1 MNDLYT
7 EASVK
12 KRVTAMDTII
22 KVLSVLVVAVLL
34 AAGFFLGQTL
44 LGFLGAIGV
53 VVVYYLLPRLNVM
66 YEYVFCDGQLDF
78 DKIMAGEK
86 RKHLYRLDFDQVLIM
101 APANSH
107 SLDGYKSNPMTKK
120 LDFTSLEKDRKVYC
134 IVESAGD
141 IQTLVYFEPNE
152 KMISYIKQK
161 APRKCRNINS
171 NSRAVAV
178 QNCGSLFHHFSL
190 FSA

>member
-12 KRVTAMDTII
+12 KRVTAKDTAI
-22 KVLSVLVVAVLL
+22 KVIVIAVIAVLILGGFLINKLITIVGVL
-34 AAGFFLGQTL
+34 AAF
-44 LGFLGAIGV
+44 GA
-53 VVVYYLLPRLNVM
+53 YYLLPMMNVM

-86 RKHLYRLDFDQVLIM
+86 RKHMYRLDFDQVLIM

-107 SLDGYKSNPMTKK
+107 ALDSYKSNPAAKK

-134 IVESAGD
+134 IVVSSGD
-141 IQTLVYFEPNE
+141 LQTLVYFEPNE
-152 KMISYIKQK
+152 KMVSYIKQK
-161 APRKCRNINS
+161 APRKVS
-171 NSRAVAV
+171 EY
-178 QNCGSLFHHFSL
+178 
-190 FSA
+190 

>member
-12 KRVTAMDTII
+12 KRVTAMDTFI
-22 KVLSVLVVAVLL
+22 KVITVLVVAVVLG
-34 AAGFFLGQTL
+34 AGFLFGNTL
-44 LGFLGAIGV
+44 LGFLGALGIV
-53 VVVYYLLPRLNVM
+53 FAYYLIPRLKVV

-86 RKHLYRLDFDQVLIM
+86 RKHMYRLDFDQVLIM

-107 SLDGYKSNPMTKK
+107 ALDSYKSNPAAKK

-134 IVESAGD
+134 IVESSGD

-152 KMISYIKQK
+152 KMVSYIKQK
-161 APRKCRNINS
+161 APRKVS
-171 NSRAVAV
+171 EY
-178 QNCGSLFHHFSL
+178 
-190 FSA
+190 

>member
-12 KRVTAMDTII
+12 KKVTATDTLI
-22 KVLSVLVVAVLL
+22 KVVAIVVIAVAVLY
-34 AAGFFLGQTL
+34 GFLFNKLLITL
-44 LGFLGAIGV
+44 LGV
-53 VVVYYLLPRLNVM
+53 VGTFVAYTMLPRLNVM

-86 RKHLYRLDFDQVLIM
+86 RKHMYRLDFDQVLIM
-101 APANSH
+101 APENSH
-107 SLDGYKSNPMTKK
+107 ALDGYKSNPAAKK

-134 IVESAGD
+134 IVVSAGEL
-141 IQTLVYFEPNE
+141 QTLVYFEPNE

-161 APRKCRNINS
+161 APRKVS
-171 NSRAVAV
+171 EY
-178 QNCGSLFHHFSL
+178 
-190 FSA
+190 

>member
-12 KRVTAMDTII
+12 KRVTAMDTFI
-22 KVLSVLVVAVLL
+22 KVITVFIVVVLLGGGFLLGEPLIGFVGVIALMFAYYLIPRLSVV
-34 AAGFFLGQTL
+34 
-44 LGFLGAIGV
+44 
-53 VVVYYLLPRLNVM
+53 

-86 RKHLYRLDFDQVLIM
+86 RKHMYRLDFDQVLIM
-101 APANSH
+101 APEGSH
-107 SLDGYKSNPMTKK
+107 ALDSYKNNPATKK

-141 IQTLVYFEPNE
+141 LQTLVYFEPNE

-161 APRKCRNINS
+161 APRKVS
-171 NSRAVAV
+171 EY
-178 QNCGSLFHHFSL
+178 
-190 FSA
+190 

>member
-12 KRVTAMDTII
+12 KRVTAMDIFI
-22 KVLSVLVVAVLL
+22 KVITVLIVAVLL
-34 AAGFFLGQTL
+34 AAGFLLGQTL
-44 LGFLGAIGV
+44 LGFLGALGIV
-53 VVVYYLLPRLNVM
+53 FAYYLIPRLNVV

-86 RKHLYRLDFDQVLIM
+86 RKHMYRLDFDQVLIM
-101 APANSH
+101 APENSH
-107 SLDGYKSNPMTKK
+107 ALDGYKSNPAAKK
-120 LDFTSLEKDRKVYC
+120 LDFTSLEKNRKVYC
-134 IVESAGD
+134 IVESSGD

-161 APRKCRNINS
+161 APRKVS
-171 NSRAVAV
+171 EY
-178 QNCGSLFHHFSL
+178 
-190 FSA
+190 

>member
-1 MNDLYT
+1 LPPGYLRIVKEKVNRMNDLYT

-12 KRVTAMDTII
+12 KKVTVTDTLI
-22 KVLSVLVVAVLL
+22 KVVVIVLL
-34 AAGFFLGQTL
+34 LAMILG
-44 LGFLGAIGV
+44 GFLFNKIITILGVIGMFV
-53 VVVYYLLPRLNVM
+53 AYYLLPQLNVV

-86 RKHLYRLDFDQVLIM
+86 RKHMYRLDFEQVLIM

-107 SLDGYKSNPMTKK
+107 ALDGYKSNPAAKK

-134 IVESAGD
+134 IVESSGD

-161 APRKCRNINS
+161 APRKVS
-171 NSRAVAV
+171 EY
-178 QNCGSLFHHFSL
+178 
-190 FSA
+190 

>member
-12 KRVTAMDTII
+12 KKVTAKDTFI
-22 KVLSVLVVAVLL
+22 KVVTIVIVAGLL
-34 AAGFFLGQTL
+34 AYGFLYGNTL
-44 LGFLGAIGV
+44 IGFLGALGLV
-53 VVVYYLLPRLNVM
+53 FAYYLIPRLKVV

-86 RKHLYRLDFDQVLIM
+86 RKHMYRLDFDQVLIM

-107 SLDGYKSNPMTKK
+107 ALDSYKSNPAAKK

-134 IVESAGD
+134 IVESSGE

-161 APRKCRNINS
+161 APRKVS
-171 NSRAVAV
+171 EY
-178 QNCGSLFHHFSL
+178 
-190 FSA
+190 

>member
-12 KRVTAMDTII
+12 KKVTVADTLI
-22 KVLSVLVVAVLL
+22 KVVVIAVIAILILGGFLFNKLLTVIGVL
-34 AAGFFLGQTL
+34 AAF
-44 LGFLGAIGV
+44 GA
-53 VVVYYLLPRLNVM
+53 YYLLPMLNVM

-86 RKHLYRLDFDQVLIM
+86 RKHMYRLDFDQVLIM
-101 APANSH
+101 APVNSH
-107 SLDGYKSNPMTKK
+107 ALDSYKSNPAAKK
-120 LDFTSLEKDRKVYC
+120 LDFSSLEKDRKVYC

-161 APRKCRNINS
+161 APRKVS
-171 NSRAVAV
+171 EY
-178 QNCGSLFHHFSL
+178 
-190 FSA
+190 

>member
-12 KRVTAMDTII
+12 KRVTATDTAI
-22 KVLSVLVVAVLL
+22 KVVAILVVVAMIFAGLL
-34 AAGFFLGQTL
+34 FNKLLTL
-44 LGFLGAIGV
+44 IGV
-53 VVVYYLLPRLNVM
+53 LGIFAAYYLLPQLNVM

-86 RKHLYRLDFDQVLIM
+86 RKHMYRLDFDHVLIM

-107 SLDGYKSNPMTKK
+107 ALDSYKSNPAAKK

-134 IVESAGD
+134 IVESSGD
-141 IQTLVYFEPNE
+141 LQTLVYFEPNE

-161 APRKCRNINS
+161 APRKVS
-171 NSRAVAV
+171 EY
-178 QNCGSLFHHFSL
+178 
-190 FSA
+190 

>member
-12 KRVTAMDTII
+12 KKVTVTDTLI
-22 KVLSVLVVAVLL
+22 KVVVIALL
-34 AAGFFLGQTL
+34 AVMIVAGFLFNKLITILGV
-44 LGFLGAIGV
+44 IGIFAA
-53 VVVYYLLPRLNVM
+53 YYLLPQLNVV

-86 RKHLYRLDFDQVLIM
+86 RKHMYRLDFEQVLIM

-107 SLDGYKSNPMTKK
+107 ALDSYKSNPAAKK

-134 IVESAGD
+134 IVESSGD
-141 IQTLVYFEPNE
+141 MQTLVYFEPNE

-161 APRKCRNINS
+161 APRKVS
-171 NSRAVAV
+171 EY
-178 QNCGSLFHHFSL
+178 
-190 FSA
+190 

>member
-12 KRVTAMDTII
+12 KRVTAMDTFI
-22 KVLSVLVVAVLL
+22 KVITVFIVAVLL
-34 AAGFFLGQTL
+34 GGGFL
-44 LGFLGAIGV
+44 LGEPLIGFV
-53 VVVYYLLPRLNVM
+53 GVIALMFAYYLIPRLSVV

-86 RKHLYRLDFDQVLIM
+86 RKHMYRLDFDQVLLM

-107 SLDGYKSNPMTKK
+107 ALDSYKNNPNARKK
-120 LDFTSLEKDRKVYC
+120 DFSSLEKGRKVYC
-134 IVESAGD
+134 IVQSEGD

-161 APRKCRNINS
+161 APRKVS
-171 NSRAVAV
+171 EY
-178 QNCGSLFHHFSL
+178 
-190 FSA
+190 

>member
-12 KRVTAMDTII
+12 KRVTATDNLI
-22 KVLSVLVVAVLL
+22 KVGIIALIAVSVLAGLL
-34 AAGFFLGQTL
+34 FNKLFMLIGV
-44 LGFLGAIGV
+44 LGAFFA
-53 VVVYYLLPRLNVM
+53 YYFLPMLNVM

-86 RKHLYRLDFDQVLIM
+86 RKHMYRLDFDQVLIM

-107 SLDGYKSNPMTKK
+107 ALDSYKNNPAAKK

-134 IVESAGD
+134 IVESSGD
-141 IQTLVYFEPNE
+141 LQTLVYFEPNE

-161 APRKCRNINS
+161 APRKVS
-171 NSRAVAV
+171 EY
-178 QNCGSLFHHFSL
+178 
-190 FSA
+190 

>member
-12 KRVTAMDTII
+12 KRVTATDTLI
-22 KVLSVLVVAVLL
+22 KVVVIVVIAVAVLY
-34 AAGFFLGQTL
+34 GFLFNKMLITL
-44 LGFLGAIGV
+44 LGVVGAFFA
-53 VVVYYLLPRLNVM
+53 YTMLPRLNVM

-86 RKHLYRLDFDQVLIM
+86 RKHMYRLDFDQVLIM
-101 APANSH
+101 APESSH
-107 SLDGYKSNPMTKK
+107 ALDGYKSNPAAKK

-134 IVESAGD
+134 VVVSAGD
-141 IQTLVYFEPNE
+141 LQTLVYFEPNE

-161 APRKCRNINS
+161 APRKVS
-171 NSRAVAV
+171 EY
-178 QNCGSLFHHFSL
+178 
-190 FSA
+190 

>member
-1 MNDLYT
+1 MPPGYLRIVKEKEISMNDLYT

-12 KRVTAMDTII
+12 KRVTATDTLI
-22 KVLSVLVVAVLL
+22 K
-34 AAGFFLGQTL
+34 
-44 LGFLGAIGV
+44 V
-53 VVVYYLLPRLNVM
+53 VVVVALVAMILAGFLFNKLITILGVVGIFVAYYLLPQLNVM

-86 RKHLYRLDFDQVLIM
+86 RKHMYRLDFDHVLIM

-107 SLDGYKSNPMTKK
+107 ALDGYKSNPAAKK

-134 IVESAGD
+134 IVESSGD
-141 IQTLVYFEPNE
+141 LQTLVYFEPNE

-161 APRKCRNINS
+161 APRKVS
-171 NSRAVAV
+171 EY
-178 QNCGSLFHHFSL
+178 
-190 FSA
+190 

>member
-12 KRVTAMDTII
+12 KKVTAMDTFI
-22 KVLSVLVVAVLL
+22 KVITVLVVALLL
-34 AAGFFLGQTL
+34 AAGFFLGQTI
-44 LGFLGAIGV
+44 LGFLGALGRV
-53 VVVYYLLPRLNVM
+53 FAYYLIPRLSVV

-86 RKHLYRLDFDQVLIM
+86 RKHMYRLDFEQVLIM

-107 SLDGYKSNPMTKK
+107 ALDSYKSNPAAKK

-134 IVESAGD
+134 IVESSGD

-161 APRKCRNINS
+161 APRKVS
-171 NSRAVAV
+171 EY
-178 QNCGSLFHHFSL
+178 
-190 FSA
+190 

>member
-12 KRVTAMDTII
+12 KKVTATDTLI
-22 KVLSVLVVAVLL
+22 KVVAIVVIAVAVLY
-34 AAGFFLGQTL
+34 GFLFNKMLITL
-44 LGFLGAIGV
+44 LGVVGAFFA
-53 VVVYYLLPRLNVM
+53 YTMLPRLNVM

-86 RKHLYRLDFDQVLIM
+86 RKHMYRLDFDQVLIM
-101 APANSH
+101 APENSH
-107 SLDGYKSNPMTKK
+107 ALDGYKSNPAAKK

-134 IVESAGD
+134 IVVSAGEL
-141 IQTLVYFEPNE
+141 QTLVYFEPNE

-161 APRKCRNINS
+161 APRKVS
-171 NSRAVAV
+171 EY
-178 QNCGSLFHHFSL
+178 
-190 FSA
+190 

>member
-12 KRVTAMDTII
+12 KKVTVGDTLI
-22 KVLSVLVVAVLL
+22 KVAIVAVIAVLIF
-34 AAGFFLGQTL
+34 AGFMTNKIVTL
-44 LGFLGAIGV
+44 LGVLGAFGA
-53 VVVYYLLPRLNVM
+53 YYFLPLLNVV

-86 RKHLYRLDFDQVLIM
+86 RKHMYRLDFDQVLIM

-107 SLDGYKSNPMTKK
+107 ALDSYKSNPAAKK

-134 IVESAGD
+134 IVESSGD

-152 KMISYIKQK
+152 KMVSYIKQK
-161 APRKCRNINS
+161 APRKVS
-171 NSRAVAV
+171 EY
-178 QNCGSLFHHFSL
+178 
-190 FSA
+190 

>member
-1 MNDLYT
+1 MPPGYLCIVKEKVNRMNDLYT

-12 KRVTAMDTII
+12 KRVTATDTLI
-22 KVLSVLVVAVLL
+22 KIVVIVVLALMVVAGFIFNKLITVL
-34 AAGFFLGQTL
+34 GV
-44 LGFLGAIGV
+44 IGIFV
-53 VVVYYLLPRLNVM
+53 AYYLLPQLNVM

-86 RKHLYRLDFDQVLIM
+86 RKHMYRLDFDQVLIM

-107 SLDGYKSNPMTKK
+107 ALDGYKSNPAAKK

-134 IVESAGD
+134 IVESSGD

-152 KMISYIKQK
+152 KMVSYIKQK
-161 APRKCRNINS
+161 APRKVS
-171 NSRAVAV
+171 EY
-178 QNCGSLFHHFSL
+178 
-190 FSA
+190 